1 MFPSPAKPREL
12 SKHVTCI
19 PWHEYQMFPSL
30 QLTDEESVPNPQ
42 PAMVLL
48 LIIWNFCL
56 AIIVICICENGTSYF
71 HRGQAAWS
79 SIMWPLNVGQT
90 KSPMWIFICLTQS
103 FVRTFGIWMT
113 PGPFGQFGLEV
124 KYLGL
129 PLRTLEWF
137 YHRRVAT
144 MPGFSYV
151 SCSLHSHLSI
161 KILTLPVKG
170 AKEDSINHCFLLSRA
185 AVTYTCSNKYM
196 FLFSMQWEQK
206 LMQEWIEEVRDL
218 LLWKGTV
225 VEKTLGFF
233 CQRSTSPT
241 EVGAGHAGRTAV

>member
-90 KSPMWIFICLTQS
+90 KSPMWIFMFDTEFCKNVWHMNDTWAIWPVWAWGKISWSSIENFGVILPQKSCHHAWL
-103 FVRTFGIWMT
+103 FLRVLLFTF
-113 PGPFGQFGLEV
+113 PPFY
-124 KYLGL
+124 KNSD
-129 PLRTLEWF
+129 P
-137 YHRRVAT
+137 A
-144 MPGFSYV
+144 S
-151 SCSLHSHLSI
+151 
-161 KILTLPVKG
+161 
-170 AKEDSINHCFLLSRA
+170 
-185 AVTYTCSNKYM
+185 
-196 FLFSMQWEQK
+196 
-206 LMQEWIEEVRDL
+206 
-218 LLWKGTV
+218 
-225 VEKTLGFF
+225 
-233 CQRSTSPT
+233 
-241 EVGAGHAGRTAV
+241 